1 MNHFKIITSD
11 LDGTLL
17 NGKAEISSENLQAID
32 ELIKRGICFV
42 PSTGRTLSELP
53 AEIISNPAIRYII
66 HSNGAVVLDRQTN
79 QRCLTC
85 IPEQTTRKIL
95 DVLHRFETHITVRQ
109 DGNSFVDAALTDEAS
124 YDYYNV
130 CEPHR
135 VAVRNFA
142 KYLDDFEVFCYQAE
156 NVEVISA
163 FFHDGSQIAACREQ
177 IEALGDLR
185 VVAVDKFNLEI
196 MNIHAG
202 KGNALH
208 ALANM
213 VGVDIADTVS
223 IGDSDNDESMI
234 LVAGFGLAVSNAWDS
249 LKAVAD
255 AVICSNEEHVLAYVL
270 ENYLQAS
277 PERI

>member
-17 NGKAEISSENLQAID
+17 NGKSEISHDNQQAIH
-32 ELIKRGICFV
+32 EMVKRGVLFV

-53 AEIISNPAIRYII
+53 VEIISNPAIRYII

-79 QRCLTC
+79 QRVLTC
-85 IPEQTTRKIL
+85 LPRQTTGKIL
-95 DVLHRFETHITVRQ
+95 DVLNSFETHITVRQ
-109 DGNSFVDAALTDEAS
+109 NGNCFVDAALTDEAS

-135 VAVRNFA
+135 VVVRKYAKCLDEFKEFA
-142 KYLDDFEVFCYQAE
+142 YQAE

-163 FFHDGSQIAACREQ
+163 FFHDGSKIAACRKK
-177 IEALGDLR
+177 IEELGDLR
-185 VVAVDKFNLEI
+185 VVAVDKYNLEI

-202 KGNALH
+202 KGNALC
-208 ALANM
+208 ALADM
-213 VGVDIADTVS
+213 AGVDIADTIS

-234 LVAGFGLAVSNAWDS
+234 LAAGLGLAVSNAWES

-255 AVICSNEEHVLAYVL
+255 AVICSNEEHVLAYIL
-270 ENYLQAS
+270 AHYL
-277 PERI
+277 

>member
-1 MNHFKIITSD
+1 MHHFKIITSD

-17 NGKAEISSENLQAID
+17 NSRSEISSENLSAIH
-32 ELIKRGICFV
+32 ELSKRGIHFV
-42 PSTGRTLSELP
+42 PSTGRTFSELP
-53 AEIISNPAIRYII
+53 AEIINDSAIRYII

-79 QRCLTC
+79 QRSLTC
-85 IPEQTTRKIL
+85 IPNETTKQIL
-95 DVLHRFETHITVRQ
+95 DVLNSYETHITVRQ
-109 DGNSFVDAALTDEAS
+109 DGNCFVDAALTDEAS

-135 VAVRNFA
+135 VVVRKYAKHLDEFAVFA
-142 KYLDDFEVFCYQAE
+142 YRAE

-163 FFHDGSQIAACREQ
+163 FFHDGSKIAACRKQ
-177 IEALGDLR
+177 IEELGDLR
-185 VVAVDKFNLEI
+185 VVAVDKYNLEI

-202 KGNALH
+202 KGNALR
-208 ALANM
+208 ALADM
-213 VGVDIADTVS
+213 AGVDIANTIS

-234 LVAGFGLAVSNAWDS
+234 LAAGFGLAVSNAWES

-270 ENYLQAS
+270 THYL
-277 PERI
+277 